1 MEAIQLRS
9 LVNKRS
15 KRMIV
20 SLTKK
25 NRRSGLSVGAMIV
38 TNATA
43 EMTIMTGGVQTNA
56 KIHLLAVVEAGSGDA
71 TVKTAAIAGVNGVV
85 AVDATVIVT
94 TGGVTEVHAAT
105 ARNTGVIV
113 TIVAGRAASDA
124 PARNTVV
131 SGADATALP
140 KRCIRT
146 SNALISTILA
156 VAPISTGTASSGC
169 QNRRHS
175 SKASKLWLK
184 PTCRGKSLTIY
195 RALQPNR
202 RSFSRPRRT
211 NAPGQFWLRAC
222 CSTLASAQA
231 ICTRLF

>member
-1 MEAIQLRS
+1 MEAIQLTS
-9 LVNKRS
+9 LVNNKS
-15 KRMIV
+15 KRLIV

-25 NRRSGLSVGAMIV
+25 NRRSGLSVGAMIA

-43 EMTIMTGGVQTNA
+43 EMTIMTGVVRTNA
-56 KIHLLAVVEAGSGDA
+56 KIHLLAVVEAGSGD
-71 TVKTAAIAGVNGVV
+71 VIVRTAATAGVNGVV
-85 AVDATVIVT
+85 AVDAAVIVT
-94 TGGVTEVHAAT
+94 TGGVTAVHAAT
-105 ARNTGVIV
+105 ARNTGVIG
-113 TIVAGRAASDA
+113 TIAASDA

-169 QNRRHS
+169 QNRRHN

-184 PTCRGKSLTIY
+184 PTCRVKSLTIY
-195 RALQPNR
+195 RASQPNR
-202 RSFSRPRRT
+202 RSFRRPRRT

-222 CSTLASAQA
+222 CSTLASARA